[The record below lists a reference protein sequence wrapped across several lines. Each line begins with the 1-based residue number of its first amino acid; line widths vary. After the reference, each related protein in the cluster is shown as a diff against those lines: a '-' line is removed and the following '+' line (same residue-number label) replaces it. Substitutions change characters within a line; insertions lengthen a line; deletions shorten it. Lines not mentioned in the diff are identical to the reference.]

1 MAVTNNRR
9 ISELTPASE
18 VNKEDLVVIVQNGE
32 TKNAPKRLVSE
43 ENYTSTEK
51 TKLAGIEEGA
61 NNYVLPDDVV
71 HTNQINDVVREE
83 ELNQKLTSYSLK
95 TETGAQVEIVF
106 NASTYVMSIQL
117 LDGEGNLIYESSE
130 IDLPLETMVVDGEY
144 DAATKEIVLTLDS
157 GSTVRFSVSDLVSG
171 LVSETQL
178 AQTLAA
184 YAKTTYV
191 DGKIS
196 AVNVTISALSDKVDN
211 IIVISNDENDATSDT
226 EIFINPDEVNSM
238 GTEVVNSLDG
248 NETNMSP
255 SVRAVK
261 EKVSA
266 IDTRVNKLETYSTEE
281 TVVGTWMGKP
291 LYKKTI
297 NFGSFP
303 NATTTR
309 IPHGISNIEMV
320 PFYLYGWYDSD
331 DKRWLSN
338 GRVGANNVLC
348 LVTISSTYIILE
360 GGSINWTN
368 RTSNG
373 NVTIYYTK
381 TTD

>member
-71 HTNQINDVVREE
+71 HNNQINDVVRQQ

-117 LDGEGNLIYESSE
+117 LDNEGNLIYESSE
-130 IDLPLETMVVDGEY
+130 IDLPLETMVVDGKY
-144 DAATKEIVLTLDS
+144 NAATKEIVLTLDS
-157 GSTVRFSVSDLVSG
+157 GSTIRFSVSDLVSG

-211 IIVISNDENDATSDT
+211 IIVISNNENDATSDT

-238 GTEVVNSLDG
+238 GTEVVNSLNG

-255 SVRAVK
+255 SVNAVK
-261 EKVSA
+261 KYVKE
-266 IDTRVNKLETYSTEE
+266 IYSTNEVK
-281 TVVGTWMGKP
+281 TNKIWIDGKP
-291 LYKKTI
+291 IYRKVI
-297 NFGSFP
+297 NSKCP
-303 NATTTR
+303 SKSAT
-309 IPHGISNIEMV
+309 
-320 PFYLYGWYDSD
+320 W
-331 DKRWLSN
+331 
-338 GRVGANNVLC
+338 
-348 LVTISSTYIILE
+348 VTISSNLNADEILSYTGYIEFSTSEHKLLALGTSQFTYFQLNKTSHELQIATNDSGFFGKPIKVIIE
-360 GGSINWTN
+360 
-368 RTSNG
+368 
-373 NVTIYYTK
+373 YTK